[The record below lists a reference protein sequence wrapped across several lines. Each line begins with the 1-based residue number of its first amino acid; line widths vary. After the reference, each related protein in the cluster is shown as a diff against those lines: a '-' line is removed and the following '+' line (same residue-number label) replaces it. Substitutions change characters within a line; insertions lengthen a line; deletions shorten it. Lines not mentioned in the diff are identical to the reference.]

1 MNFVINKYQ
10 FELPGEWQQGDATK
24 IDANNIPGF
33 SGYYTQQ
40 TETYFLQLIA
50 QTVPA
55 DHIDYI
61 PAFDTEAMI
70 RNAHEKLGDMAG
82 LIEVSL
88 VKTMAGQDLL
98 RSIIKE
104 SVNHLPIYT
113 SKLYY
118 RSPDGSG
125 FIIQLV
131 AREKGMTGTREAM
144 VLASNLPQEMTKT
157 TDSATSETI
166 TQGAPIPGWAADP
179 YDSEF
184 KKGFLMNKS
193 EDAMFDQQFPKHPLS
208 VLRAD
213 LELIQNSLT
222 EKRDSQTPFTQQEA
236 ALQSYTNTGSPSA
249 APTMAFVPS
258 NEQRSKFQP
267 IKQPRTISV
276 NWFFDSKEREKFE
289 YGHKAQTMEDKWN
302 IYCEDN
308 VVHFHRSWTG
318 NELFR
323 FKLSGNRGFPTSSP
337 DQKPSY
343 TFGVTSFEV
352 EQDPEIYKETDEQA
366 IKDMLGKVLQFVL
379 GVSPSSLDETK
390 SE

>member
-10 FELPGEWQQGDATK
+10 FELPGEWQQGDVTK

-40 TETYFLQLIA
+40 TETYFLQFIA

-104 SVNHLPIYT
+104 SVDHLPIYT

-131 AREKGMTGTREAM
+131 SREKGMTGTREAM
-144 VLASNLPQEMTKT
+144 ILASNLPQGLTKT
-157 TDSATSETI
+157 TDAATGETL

-213 LELIQNSLT
+213 LKSIQNTLH
-222 EKRDSQTPFTQQEA
+222 ESQPQ
-236 ALQSYTNTGSPSA
+236 
-249 APTMAFVPS
+249 
-258 NEQRSKFQP
+258 
-267 IKQPRTISV
+267 
-276 NWFFDSKEREKFE
+276 
-289 YGHKAQTMEDKWN
+289 
-302 IYCEDN
+302 
-308 VVHFHRSWTG
+308 
-318 NELFR
+318 
-323 FKLSGNRGFPTSSP
+323 
-337 DQKPSY
+337 
-343 TFGVTSFEV
+343 
-352 EQDPEIYKETDEQA
+352 
-366 IKDMLGKVLQFVL
+366 
-379 GVSPSSLDETK
+379 
-390 SE
+390 